1 MQHRTLAPRSAKI
14 SDDGTHSVGENVKAT
29 TKPTVGYLTTDWAW
43 GTDPLQPNGCAWYR
57 CVLPG
62 TELQK
67 RGWVCGVGIPGFNQ
81 KDGFG
86 MITGTDKAVHG
97 WDIIV
102 LKLVMHKDVLAG
114 MDRAE
119 EMGQKIVV
127 DIDDFF
133 DGLSPTNRA
142 YEATDPKKN
151 PDNNREIYAEIIRR
165 SFAVICSTQFLFDY
179 YSKIHKNVFL
189 VRNGIDLHRYRSLY
203 NLNKKRQTARPNRAT
218 IGWVGATPWRS
229 GDLEQLSSFIGNY
242 ILTNNQKVRFHHS
255 GHLPSAPS
263 AAEQLGIDKRFVT
276 TNHLAPISDYP
287 GLFNG
292 IDIGIVPLTDIP
304 FNHAKSFIK
313 GLEYAAAGI
322 PFIAS
327 PVPEYKFL
335 FDSGVGRVA
344 STPEEWIYHFN
355 ELRDVSIRKDEAQ
368 INIEK
373 LENFSIEK
381 RGEDWDAT
389 MRFILEQSM

>member
-1 MQHRTLAPRSAKI
+1 MQERTLAPILSKI
-14 SDDGTHSVGENVKAT
+14 ADDGIRSVGHDVKKT

-62 TELQK
+62 TELEK

-86 MITGTDKAVHG
+86 MITGSSKAIHG
-97 WDIIV
+97 WDIV
-102 LKLVMHKDVLAG
+102 VMKLVMHKDVLAG
-114 MDRAE
+114 LDRAQ

-127 DIDDFF
+127 DVDDFF

-142 YEATDPKKN
+142 YEATDPKIH

-189 VRNGIDLHRYRSLY
+189 VRNGIDLQRYKSLHY
-203 NLNKKRQTARPNRAT
+203 ANKRRQTARPNRVT

-229 GDLEQLSSFIGNY
+229 GDLELLSGFMGNY
-242 ILTNNQKVRFHHS
+242 VLANNKNVRFHHS
-255 GHLPSAPS
+255 GHLPDSPS
-263 AAEQLGIDKRFVT
+263 AASQLGIDEKFVT
-276 TNHLAPISDYP
+276 TNCLVPIGEYP
-287 GLFNG
+287 NLFNG

-304 FNHAKSFIK
+304 FNDAKSFIK
-313 GLEYAAAGI
+313 GLEYAASGI
-322 PFIAS
+322 PFISS
-327 PVPEYKFL
+327 PTAEYKFL
-335 FDSGVGRVA
+335 FDAGIGRIA
-344 STPEEWIYHFN
+344 STQEEWIYHFN
-355 ELRDVSIRKDEAQ
+355 ELRDLAIRKDEAK

-373 LENFSIEK
+373 LEDFSIQK
-381 RGEDWDAT
+381 RGDDWDAT